1 MAAKMPPAA
10 HYASDL
16 ANPACSPA
24 KSIAQD
30 IQPVSATFHFRA
42 AGIMRGTFRC
52 ALFMV
57 SLAGL
62 SLTGASRPVAAD
74 ARGGLCCL
82 CMCHAAD
89 ESKCTRA
96 CVKMQH
102 GTKIIEEPEMKAC
115 TQACLQKGVTQ
126 IFFSP
131 DGSSYVIVT
140 R

>member
-1 MAAKMPPAA
+1 MGNSGVIHMGAKMPPAA

-30 IQPVSATFHFRA
+30 IQPVSATFHFRT

-62 SLTGASRPVAAD
+62 SLTGASRPVAAA
-74 ARGGLCCL
+74 ARGGLFCL
-82 CMCHAAD
+82 CICHPA
-89 ESKCTRA
+89 EVSECTRSF
-96 CVKMQH
+96 VQMQH
-102 GTKIIEEPEMKAC
+102 
-115 TQACLQKGVTQ
+115 
-126 IFFSP
+126 
-131 DGSSYVIVT
+131 